1 MVLISMK
8 RYKCLI
14 ALERLLVFFTI
25 LLVSSAALGQQS
37 IRFAAVG
44 DFPSDSNAQAVAN
57 MISSWNPDFIITV
70 GDNNYVDYDTS
81 IVTWDNEVGQF
92 YGQFVCYPQGSPSVY
107 APGSPV
113 NRFFPTLGNH
123 DWRAGVEGWYNYF
136 ELPGNERYYS
146 FVKGPVHF
154 FAVDSDSA
162 EPDGITST
170 SSQALWLQQELATSA
185 AKWKAVYFH
194 HPPYTSS
201 VRPPDVRLRWPF
213 KEWGAHVVLAGHE
226 HHYERIVYP
235 DFPYFVNGSGGRQLK
250 DFIGNPIVGSMVRYN
265 ANHGAMLITADQDSM
280 VFEFYSIEGGST
292 LIDRY
297 RIRANEITPVP
308 VGSVWKYLD
317 DNSDQGTAWRMPEFN
332 DASWASG
339 PARLG
344 FGDDGEI
351 TAING
356 GPPGERYITTYFRHA
371 FDISD
376 PSVVL
381 DMVVDV
387 LRDDGAVV
395 YLNGTEVFRT
405 NMPAGTILH
414 STLALGIV
422 SGDDE
427 NVFYSTP
434 VSPSLLVTGRNVLA
448 VEIHQENVTGN
459 DLGFDLRLVA
469 LLNYNP
475 VPVQLGSFSA
485 GVIEPGMVHVEWSTL
500 SETNNYG
507 FEIQKSPAS
516 PTGYSTIPNSFT
528 PGHGTTLEPRFYQFT
543 DHSTQEGTWYY
554 RLKQIDL
561 DGRTQYFEGVR
572 IDLVTTVQES
582 RPSSFSLDQNYP
594 NPFNPETRIAFEIP
608 GREHVTLRVFN
619 TLGQEVRTLLEE
631 DLPPGSHDVL
641 WDGRDQNGLAVPSG
655 VYFYR
660 LNTGNH
666 FAVKKMSIVR

>member
-1 MVLISMK
+1 MK
-8 RYKCLI
+8 RNTRFVRLW
-14 ALERLLVFFTI
+14 RLLIFAAI
-25 LLVSSAALGQQS
+25 PLVSSAAQGQHS

-44 DFPSDSNAQAVAN
+44 DFPSDSSVQAVAD

-70 GDNNYVDYDTS
+70 GDNNYVDNDTS
-81 IVTWDNEVGQF
+81 IVIWDNEVGRF
-92 YGQFVCYPQGSPSVY
+92 YGQYIRYPQGSPSMY
-107 APGSPV
+107 APGSPE

-123 DWRAGVEGWYNYF
+123 DWRAGIEGWYNYF

-170 SSQALWLQQELATSA
+170 SMQALWLQQELTTSA
-185 AKWKAVYFH
+185 AQWKVVFFH

-201 VRPPDVRLRWPF
+201 VRPADVRLRWPF

-250 DFIGNPIVGSMVRYN
+250 EFISNPIVGSMVRYN

-280 VFEFYSIEGGST
+280 VFEFHSVEGGGT
-292 LIDRY
+292 LVDRY
-297 RIRANEITPVP
+297 RIRANEIALLP

-332 DASWASG
+332 DTSWASG

-351 TAING
+351 TEINA
-356 GPPGERYITTYFRHA
+356 GPPGNRHITTYFRHA

-381 DMVVDV
+381 DLVVDV

-405 NMPAGTILH
+405 NMPAGTIAH
-414 STLALGIV
+414 STLAVGLV

-427 NVFYSTP
+427 NIFYTASIN
-434 VSPSLLVTGRNVLA
+434 PSVLVAGRNVLA
-448 VEIHQENVTGN
+448 VEVHQYDIASN

-469 LLNYNP
+469 LLNHNP

-485 GVIEPGMVHVEWSTL
+485 GVIEPGVVRLEWTTL

-507 FEIQKSPAS
+507 FEIQKSPDT
-516 PTGYSTIPNSFT
+516 PTNFFTIPNSFT
-528 PGHGTTLEPRFYQFT
+528 PGHGTTLEPRFYRFT
-543 DHSTQEGTWYY
+543 DQSTQRGTWFY

-561 DGRTQYFEGVR
+561 DGRTHYFESVR
-572 IDLVTTVQES
+572 VDLVTTVEERS
-582 RPSSFSLDQNYP
+582 PLSFMLDQNYP
-594 NPFNPETRIAFEIP
+594 NPLNPQTRIVFEIP
-608 GREHVTLRVFN
+608 DRGHVTLRVFN
-619 TLGQEVRTLLEE
+619 TLGQEVRTLVEE
-631 DLPPGSHDVL
+631 NLPSGRHEVL
-641 WDGRDQNGLAVPSG
+641 WDGRDKNGLTVPSG

-660 LNTGNH
+660 LNTGENVT
-666 FAVKKMSIVR
+666 VKKMSVVR